1 MSSHSNGQNGQVQ
14 RFAPAAWAFDVV
26 GESGMVVLWSKVYA
40 GFLFAFCGFFRWIPY
55 SFWFISVAPM
65 RGGSHFLCCCK
76 ESNQRKQLETP
87 AVTRSLATR
96 AM

>member
-40 GFLFAFCGFFRWIPY
+40 GFLFCFLRFFSLDPV
-55 SFWFISVAPM
+55 F
-65 RGGSHFLCCCK
+65 FL
-76 ESNQRKQLETP
+76 
-87 AVTRSLATR
+87 VY
-96 AM
+96 